1 MEYKLVAIKVEQRE
15 SSATRV
21 QEILTSFGCNIKVR
35 LGLHDVPANT
45 CSPSG
50 LIILEVVAEDR
61 EIEKFLSDL
70 NVIPKVTAKKLVI

>member
-15 SSATRV
+15 DSATRV
-21 QEILTSFGCNIKVR
+21 QEILTSFGCFIKVR

-45 CSPSG
+45 CAPCG

-61 EIEKFLSDL
+61 GIESFLADL
-70 NVIPKVTAKKLVI
+70 NAIPKVVAKKLAI